1 MKKLKKI
8 YLLIYSSSKHQSS
21 LNPIQFDPV
30 DLKVNRTKTRYPNF
44 ENISDG
50 VTQWKRI
57 ARNPGILGARLGV
70 KKKKKNENYQNYLR
84 ISQEIS
90 FLPVTQK
97 RPCSCTLTDHRPRKY
112 EETGSPSLQ
121 PRKITLQRTHTKS
134 SLDGFAL
141 TDTNTLLGIVE
152 RHWPRIIDN
161 RDRISPESCA
171 TFIVV
176 SLHRDERS
184 PQEEEKKK
192 KEEEQ
197 EKRRRRDRER
207 KIISLRGFEHHFAHF
222 CAT

>member
-1 MKKLKKI
+1 MEKDCKK
-8 YLLIYSSSKHQSS
+8 SW
-21 LNPIQFDPV
+21 
-30 DLKVNRTKTRYPNF
+30 YPWG
-44 ENISDG
+44 EIRS
-50 VTQWKRI
+50 
-57 ARNPGILGARLGV
+57 

-90 FLPVTQK
+90 TFLPVTQK

-192 KEEEQ
+192 KRRTGKKEEEEIER
-197 EKRRRRDRER
+197 EK
-207 KIISLRGFEHHFAHF
+207 
-222 CAT
+222 